1 MQTQEQY
8 QTAIEELVE
17 KRKKLLS
24 EVVEMTL
31 QEFDEDELLDV
42 AWGAY
47 ECLENVRKLRAEMRT
62 KFPKKCNCHCHKEEE
77 TV

>member
-1 MQTQEQY
+1 MQTKEQY
-8 QTAIEELVE
+8 QQAMEELVE

-24 EVVEMTL
+24 ELVEITL
-31 QEFDEDELLDV
+31 QEFDEEELLDV

-62 KFPKKCNCHCHKEEE
+62 KFPKKCNCNCHQDEE
-77 TV
+77 